1 MYQKVQA
8 HKEICEYLNN
18 LYERKN
24 HDYGDSFHQTFVEE
38 GMAMARIRLG
48 DKFSRFKTL
57 TRLSASDKDGQQV
70 QDESVRD
77 TLLDLANY
85 AIMTV
90 IEMDLADKNEPET
103 DDESDIAI
111 RDPLGMIQTNDEYSV
126 VSAPYCFGYQMA
138 AQEFLEEVN
147 EHIAKHGLISVAD
160 VRRMR
165 NEPVKTEDTL
175 LGWISKIPVKN
186 VTQGFSKKRGG
197 SYYWVKF
204 PTPVKLEGNGHG

>member
-1 MYQKVQA
+1 MNQKVQA

-57 TRLSASDKDGQQV
+57 TRLSASDKDRQQV

-103 DDESDIAI
+103 ADES
-111 RDPLGMIQTNDEYSV
+111 E
-126 VSAPYCFGYQMA
+126 
-138 AQEFLEEVN
+138 
-147 EHIAKHGLISVAD
+147 
-160 VRRMR
+160 
-165 NEPVKTEDTL
+165 
-175 LGWISKIPVKN
+175 SKM
-186 VTQGFSKKRGG
+186 
-197 SYYWVKF
+197 
-204 PTPVKLEGNGHG
+204 